1 MVQIGRLS
9 ETDASSTCCQGKS
22 VYERYADLTA
32 GQSKDFWFGP
42 SHEGSGCCSIVCFFY
57 SNVSAFFC
65 NFDLL
70 SEEFH

>member
-1 MVQIGRLS
+1 MPPAPVARESLCTSDMLISLRARARTSGLGLLMRVPVVVLS
-9 ETDASSTCCQGKS
+9 S
-22 VYERYADLTA
+22 V
-32 GQSKDFWFGP
+32 
-42 SHEGSGCCSIVCFFY
+42 FFY